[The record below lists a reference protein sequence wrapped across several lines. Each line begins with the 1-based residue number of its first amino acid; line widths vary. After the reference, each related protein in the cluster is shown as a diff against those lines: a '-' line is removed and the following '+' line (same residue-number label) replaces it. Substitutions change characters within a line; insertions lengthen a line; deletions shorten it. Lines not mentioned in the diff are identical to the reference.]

1 MPWFRSDLKGG
12 PEVKGDD
19 MDQMEYD
26 PDEGKDDDSDDPS
39 GCLCGHPI
47 REWNGIH
54 KDWFCASCGGTLEAD
69 KAEVL

>member
-1 MPWFRSDLKGG
+1 
-12 PEVKGDD
+12 